1 MYVVFIVV
9 IQTVNFKEGPVSS
22 ITEMAVSY
30 NCEYLAMFTD
40 TGLLWIGSADLEV
53 LYFYLFVTEW
63 MNDLVTGRWID
74 WLINWLNDWWIDYLI
89 DELINQLTDWLIDQ
103 LKDWLMD
110 KLSERLSI
118 VDFLI
123 THTIFNCY
131 FKPFLSWRDNL

>member
-63 MNDLVTGRWID
+63 MNDLVTGWWIDWLIDWLMDWLMDWLIDGWIDGLIDGLIDWLID
-74 WLINWLNDWWIDYLI
+74 WLINWLND
-89 DELINQLTDWLIDQ
+89 
-103 LKDWLMD
+103 
-110 KLSERLSI
+110 
-118 VDFLI
+118 
-123 THTIFNCY
+123 
-131 FKPFLSWRDNL
+131 

>member
-9 IQTVNFKEGPVSS
+9 IQTVNFKEGPVNS

-53 LYFYLFVTEW
+53 FYFYLFVTEW
-63 MNDLVTGRWID
+63 INDLVTGWWIDWLID

-89 DELINQLTDWLIDQ
+89 DELINQLTDWLID
-103 LKDWLMD
+103 WLI
-110 KLSERLSI
+110 ERLI
-118 VDFLI
+118 
-123 THTIFNCY
+123 NG
-131 FKPFLSWRDNL
+131 

>member
-9 IQTVNFKEGPVSS
+9 IQTVNFKEGPVNS

-63 MNDLVTGRWID
+63 MNDLVNDWLIDWLIDGWID
-74 WLINWLNDWWIDYLI
+74 WLMDGLMDGLI
-89 DELINQLTDWLIDQ
+89 DWLID
-103 LKDWLMD
+103 W
-110 KLSERLSI
+110 
-118 VDFLI
+118 
-123 THTIFNCY
+123 
-131 FKPFLSWRDNL
+131 

>member
-22 ITEMAVSY
+22 IIEMAVSY

-63 MNDLVTGRWID
+63 INDLVTGWLID
-74 WLINWLNDWWIDYLI
+74 WLIDWLTDKLIEWLMDWLSNWWIDKPI
-89 DELINQLTDWLIDQ
+89 DWLID
-103 LKDWLMD
+103 W
-110 KLSERLSI
+110 SIERLI
-118 VDFLI
+118 
-123 THTIFNCY
+123 NG
-131 FKPFLSWRDNL
+131 